1 MSIYK
6 SQTFL
11 CGTCT
16 MLSFI
21 WLGYR
26 ICVSF
31 TRFKYFI
38 RMVQNTTSNFM
49 IFPFKFDFCS
59 SHFELECT

>member
-11 CGTCT
+11 CGTYT
-16 MLSFI
+16 MFPFV

-31 TRFKYFI
+31 ARFKYFI
-38 RMVQNTTSNFM
+38 CMVQNTRSNFM

-59 SHFELECT
+59 SHFKT